1 MAQPSSRIRPRFAG
15 ALTVAVLA
23 CACSSPTKP
32 SEPAGDTEPPGFGSD
47 TGTPGAEAGRFV
59 AAVTGRFLD
68 ETGTPPDPGFGVSV
82 CGPVCYLGE
91 TSSDGTFSVTVGSA
105 LDLPAFSVLPHGRPY
120 VAGFYFALPVDASGR
135 SIDVGDLHLVTMPHD
150 GPSIDRIGGDLQ
162 TLESGPARL
171 TIERGRRTT
180 LEFDD
185 VSAGAAGSEFRATRV
200 DAALLGDYVPADAV
214 MVVALGPFE
223 SYEVDASGR
232 TVPAQ
237 LDFANDAGL
246 PAGTAVELL
255 ALGSYLHPEWIPP
268 ARFTQVATG
277 HVTMDGERI
286 AVDDGGFLYLT
297 WVAIRPARA
306 ELSR

>member
-1 MAQPSSRIRPRFAG
+1 MAQRSSRLRPRFAG
-15 ALTVAVLA
+15 ALTGAALA
-23 CACSSPTKP
+23 CACSSQTKP

-47 TGTPGAEAGRFV
+47 AGMPGRFV

-68 ETGTPPDPGFGVSV
+68 ETGIAPDPGFGVSV

-91 TSSDGTFSVTVGSA
+91 TTSDGTFSVTVGNA

-135 SIDVGDLHLVTMPHD
+135 SIDVGDLHLVAMPHD
-150 GPSIDRIGGDLQ
+150 GPSIDRTGSDIQ

-171 TIERGRRTT
+171 TIERGRKTT

-200 DAALLGDYVPADAV
+200 NAALLGDYVPADAA

-223 SYEVDASGR
+223 SYEVDASGS
-232 TVPAQ
+232 TVPAE
-237 LDFANDAGL
+237 LDFTNDAAL
-246 PAGTAVELL
+246 APGTAVELL
-255 ALGSYLHPEWIPP
+255 ALGTYLHPEWIPP

-277 HVTMDGERI
+277 HVTPDGQRI
-286 AVDDGGFLYLT
+286 LVDDGGFLYLT

-306 ELSR
+306 EQSR